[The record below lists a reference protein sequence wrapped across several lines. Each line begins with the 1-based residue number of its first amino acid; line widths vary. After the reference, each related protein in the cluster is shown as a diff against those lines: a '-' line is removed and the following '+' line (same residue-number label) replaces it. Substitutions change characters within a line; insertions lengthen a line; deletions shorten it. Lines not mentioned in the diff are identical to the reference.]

1 LSLTLQI
8 VLSGLAA
15 GSVYGLLAVGH
26 TLVFRLTGIV
36 HFALGDLVG
45 LGVFIAL
52 FVTAGRGA
60 VTQQSASSLRFVL
73 GLAVA
78 LVATAALGSGS
89 YFAVI
94 HQYLQRG
101 STLGWVAGTTA
112 IAFAIQSLLSV
123 VFSRPAY
130 VFPDPIPFYKAGN
143 DGIVSVAGATF
154 QLRALFV
161 IALGIALA
169 VAITNVIKS
178 THFGRG
184 LQAIAEDVEG
194 ARIVGVPL
202 DRFVG
207 VAFGLVG
214 ALAVVIAVAAAPSGP
229 FSITTGTL
237 LGLKG
242 LVAALVVG
250 FGSPALAFLA
260 GLGLG
265 VVEAGIASGEISGHG
280 LGPSYREVIPLAFAL
295 LLLALRGRATRPELE

>member
-101 STLGWVAGTTA
+101 STLGWVAATAA

-143 DGIVSVAGATF
+143 DGSSPSAG
-154 QLRALFV
+154 RR
-161 IALGIALA
+161 
-169 VAITNVIKS
+169 S
-178 THFGRG
+178 RFGRC
-184 LQAIAEDVEG
+184 
-194 ARIVGVPL
+194 
-202 DRFVG
+202 
-207 VAFGLVG
+207 
-214 ALAVVIAVAAAPSGP
+214 S
-229 FSITTGTL
+229 
-237 LGLKG
+237 
-242 LVAALVVG
+242 
-250 FGSPALAFLA
+250 
-260 GLGLG
+260 
-265 VVEAGIASGEISGHG
+265 
-280 LGPSYREVIPLAFAL
+280 
-295 LLLALRGRATRPELE
+295 

>member
-1 LSLTLQI
+1 VNLTLQI

-26 TLVFRLTGIV
+26 TLVFRLTGII
-36 HFALGDLVG
+36 HFALGDMVG

-60 VTQQSASSLRFVL
+60 VTQQSASSGRFVA
-73 GLAVA
+73 GLVVA
-78 LVATAALGSGS
+78 LVAVAALASGS

-94 HQYLQRG
+94 HQYLVRG
-101 STLGWVAGTTA
+101 STIGWVAATVA

-130 VFPDPIPFYKAGN
+130 VFPDPIPFHKAGTE
-143 DGIVSVAGATF
+143 GVVSLGGATF
-154 QLRALFV
+154 QVRSLFV
-161 IALGIALA
+161 VALGIALA
-169 VAITNVIKS
+169 VAISYVVKS

-194 ARIVGVPL
+194 AKVVGVPH
-202 DRFVG
+202 DRYVG
-207 VAFGLVG
+207 AAFGLVG

-229 FSITTGTL
+229 FSVTSGTL
-237 LGLKG
+237 LGVKG
-242 LVAALVVG
+242 LVAALIVG
-250 FGSPALAFLA
+250 FSAPGLAFVA

-265 VVEAGIASGEISGHG
+265 VVESAIASGEISGRS
-280 LGPSYREVIPLAFAL
+280 LGPSYREVLPLAFAL
-295 LLLALRGRATRPELE
+295 LLLAMRSRAREPELE

>member
-1 LSLTLQI
+1 VSLTLQI

-52 FVTAGRGA
+52 FVTAGRGT
-60 VTQQSASSLRFVL
+60 VTQDSASSLRFVL
-73 GLAVA
+73 GLVVA
-78 LVATAALGSGS
+78 LVVTAAVGSGS

-94 HQYLQRG
+94 HQYLERG
-101 STLGWVAGTTA
+101 STLGWVAATAA
-112 IAFAIQSLLSV
+112 IAFAIQSLLNV
-123 VFSRPAY
+123 LFSRPAY
-130 VFPDPIPFYKAGN
+130 VFPDPIPFADIGN
-143 DGIVSVAGATF
+143 DGIVSIAGATF
-154 QLRALFV
+154 RLRLLFV
-161 IALGIALA
+161 IALGIVLA
-169 VAITNVIKS
+169 VSIEYVIRR
-178 THFGRG
+178 TRFGRG

-207 VAFGLVG
+207 LAFGLVG
-214 ALAVVIAVAAAPSGP
+214 AVAVVIAVAAAPSGP
-229 FSITTGTL
+229 FSVTGGTL

-242 LVAALVVG
+242 LVAALLVR
-250 FGSPALAFLA
+250 FGSSARAFTA

-265 VVEAGIASGEISGHG
+265 LVESAIASGEISGRS
-280 LGPSYREVIPLAFAL
+280 LGASYREVLPLAVVL
-295 LLLALRGRATRPELE
+295 LVLALRGRAARAELE

>member
-89 YFAVI
+89 YFVVI
-94 HQYLQRG
+94 HEYLQRG

-130 VFPDPIPFYKAGN
+130 VFPDPIPFYKARN
-143 DGIVSVAGATF
+143 DGIVSVGGATF

-169 VAITNVIKS
+169 VAITYVIKS

-207 VAFGLVG
+207 LAFGMVG

-229 FSITTGTL
+229 FSVTTGTF

-250 FGSPALAFLA
+250 FGSPALAFVA

-280 LGPSYREVIPLAFAL
+280 LGPSYREVIPLSFAL
-295 LLLALRGRATRPELE
+295 LLLALRVRATTAELE